1 MPAPAEARTSVLF
14 IIHGLGRA
22 GPELRLLDFAQRFPE
37 STDVHVCSIGESRA
51 LLEEF
56 KKTRASVS
64 VVPIRRAYAD
74 WREVARVTRSI
85 RERDIVVVNSFGLK
99 TLLVCLAA
107 KLRYGRRIRAVH
119 HVVSLWEELRWYQR
133 AFMRH
138 AMERM
143 DVIVCN
149 GQALK
154 DVIIGTRAVAPRVAV
169 IPNGVDCEQFRATP
183 ALRRAERARQGYGP
197 EHFVLGT
204 VGNVRPVKNYPF
216 LLRAMRRI
224 HAVYPHA
231 RLLCVGGGQVDD
243 MQRMAESLGL
253 GDVVR
258 FTGLAA
264 DVRPY
269 LAAMDAFALCSLK
282 EGSPNAVLQAMAMS
296 LPTIASSV
304 GEIPYLLDH
313 GAAGLLIDPTDED
326 GLVAGVSRFLEDA
339 AYRRAVAEAGRRRA
353 EGTYSIERMISAYHG
368 LFDELAAE
376 ARSERTRA
384 R

>member
-1 MPAPAEARTSVLF
+1 
-14 IIHGLGRA
+14 
-22 GPELRLLDFAQRFPE
+22 
-37 STDVHVCSIGESRA
+37 
-51 LLEEF
+51 
-56 KKTRASVS
+56 
-64 VVPIRRAYAD
+64 
-74 WREVARVTRSI
+74 
-85 RERDIVVVNSFGLK
+85 
-99 TLLVCLAA
+99 
-107 KLRYGRRIRAVH
+107 
-119 HVVSLWEELRWYQR
+119 
-133 AFMRH
+133 
-138 AMERM
+138 
-143 DVIVCN
+143 
-149 GQALK
+149 
-154 DVIIGTRAVAPRVAV
+154 
-169 IPNGVDCEQFRATP
+169 
-183 ALRRAERARQGYGP
+183 
-197 EHFVLGT
+197 
-204 VGNVRPVKNYPF
+204 
-216 LLRAMRRI
+216 
-224 HAVYPHA
+224 
-231 RLLCVGGGQVDD
+231 

-313 GAAGLLIDPTDED
+313 GAAGVLIDPTDED